1 MNDSLNYE
9 KAVKRKSEG
18 GLLITKIL
26 LIASYVIFASVGGAL
41 VFLFA
46 NGHPILL
53 LLVALLDFC
62 LWLLTHRLFEVEYEY
77 AFLSGNFYLSKIMGR
92 ASRKELFE
100 EEISK
105 AVRVA
110 PYNDPYRSELEKQA
124 IEKTFF
130 AVSSKSAD
138 NIWFILFESENG
150 RSLIIFEADER
161 ALKCLRHSAPRAISR
176 EKLTHTQNDREDTQ
190 NA

>member
-26 LIASYVIFASVGGAL
+26 LIASYVAFASVGGAL

-46 NGHPILL
+46 DGHPVLL

-100 EEISK
+100 EEISR
-105 AVRVA
+105 AVKVA
-110 PYNDPYRSELEKQA
+110 PYSDRYTAELDGQN
-124 IEKTFF
+124 IEKTIF
-130 AVSSKSAD
+130 AVSSKRAED
-138 NIWFILFESENG
+138 VWFILFEGEEG

-161 ALKCLRHSAPRAISR
+161 ALKCLRQSAPRAVAR
-176 EKLTHTQNDREDTQ
+176 EKLTNIHKDTEDTQ